1 MNTPA
6 LEISQLLKSYG
17 TRVVVN
23 NVSLSVPRGSIYG
36 LVGPNGAGKTT
47 MLSMA
52 TALIRPDGGTSAVCG
67 YDVWQDAAN
76 AKNAMG
82 LLVDG
87 YAAFDRL
94 SGLELLHFTGALRG
108 MAADVVDK
116 RAKELLAALGLLE
129 TGPKRI
135 VDYSAGMKKKIYLA
149 NAMLHGPELLVLD
162 EPLEAVDP
170 ASGQIIQEL
179 LRRFA
184 RAGGT
189 VVLSSHVMGLVEG
202 LCDHVAIMNSGQIV
216 AAGHVDEVRQGRSLT
231 DIFVDMAGGGHLAD
245 GSLSWLQ
252 GE

>member
-1 MNTPA
+1 MTAPA
-6 LEISQLLKSYG
+6 LEISQLTKTYG
-17 TRVVVN
+17 SRAVVSN
-23 NVSLSVPRGSIYG
+23 ANLRIPRGSIYG

-47 MLSMA
+47 MLSAA
-52 TALIRPDGGTSAVCG
+52 TGLIRPDAGTSAVCG
-67 YDVWQDAAN
+67 HDVWSDSAA
-76 AKNAMG
+76 AKQEMG

-87 YAAFDRL
+87 FNAFDRL

-108 MAADVVDK
+108 LAADVVDK
-116 RAKELLAALGLLE
+116 RAKELLAALGLAE
-129 TGPKRI
+129 TGKKRV

-149 NAMLHGPELLVLD
+149 NAMLHSPELLVLD

-170 ASGQIIQEL
+170 ASGRTIQEL
-179 LRRFA
+179 LRRYT

-189 VVLSSHVMGLVEG
+189 VVLSSHSMELVEG
-202 LCDHVAIMNSGQIV
+202 LCDHVAIMKEGFII

-231 DIFVDMAGGGHLAD
+231 DIFVELAGGGQLAE